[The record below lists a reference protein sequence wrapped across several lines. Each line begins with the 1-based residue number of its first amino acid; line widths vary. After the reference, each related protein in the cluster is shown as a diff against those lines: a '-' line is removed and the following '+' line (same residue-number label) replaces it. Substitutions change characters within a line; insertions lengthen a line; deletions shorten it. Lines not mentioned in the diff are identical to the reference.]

1 VWRIVVALL
10 LVGLVLLVWF
20 ERREPRER
28 GERAAAGADADAPA
42 PEPEAST
49 REAPLNRPPEPEPEP
64 IAFQRGR
71 VLDPRGR
78 PIRQA
83 SVYVLKPEPMRLA
96 WTDAQGNYELPLYE
110 RVPHLLEAELHIDL
124 APARERIEV
133 PPKGDPPP
141 LDFHLKPTGTVYG
154 EVVADGAAVHGAWV
168 DIYADGKRILD
179 TETDNG
185 FFNFTDPLPEGA
197 PLELSVATRA
207 GYSAR
212 PTRFTWQGQPLD
224 LGTIELRSFPS
235 AKVLL
240 ALPDGTETRDFQ
252 PMRNPGLGPGQLLYG
267 SDMPWDRFLQFSGDL
282 VYLDTGETE
291 ADVVL
296 GHFTEEILY
305 VRKRLRFA
313 EGGTGLQRV
322 TVQKGPLTYTARLV
336 DRGGLPVR
344 LRLWVGEEGPVVESD
359 PEGRLRARLPRG
371 GLHFLQ
377 ILAIQARELGFWTP
391 LFGSR
396 SSYLVLDAEDPAKRV
411 TVDFTRRILVVS
423 AFPSYVEFKRVKTGR
438 HAYTPHGRDVWQA
451 TVAFADEKEQYAA
464 FLSPRM
470 ADGAWHWVARE
481 FTENKRGWPQ
491 FRGPPSDYRDW
502 PAVRF
507 RRRGLTV
514 LDAR

>member
-1 VWRIVVALL
+1 VWRIVIALS

-20 ERREPRER
+20 ERREPRGR
-28 GERAAAGADADAPA
+28 GERAPAEADTTASA
-42 PEPEAST
+42 PESDVREKT
-49 REAPLNRPPEPEPEP
+49 RPLNLPPQPEREP

-71 VLDPRGR
+71 VFDPRGR
-78 PIRQA
+78 PIRRA

-96 WTDAQGNYELPLYE
+96 WTDAEGNYELPLYE

-124 APARERIEV
+124 APARERIKV

-154 EVVADGAAVHGAWV
+154 EVVADGAPVHGAWV
-168 DIYADGKRILD
+168 DILADGKRILD

-185 FFNFTDPLPEGA
+185 FFNFTDPPPEGA

-207 GYSAR
+207 GYSAC
-212 PTRFTWQGQPLD
+212 PIRFTWKGQPLD

-235 AKVLL
+235 ARVLL
-240 ALPDGTETRDFQ
+240 VLPDGSETKDFD
-252 PMRNPGLGPGQLLYG
+252 PMRNPALEPGQLLYG
-267 SDMPWDRFLQFSGDL
+267 GDLPWNRLLQYSNDL

-313 EGGTGLQRV
+313 EGGTALQRV
-322 TVQKGPLTYTARLV
+322 AVQEGPLTYAARLV
-336 DRGGLPVR
+336 DREGLPVR
-344 LRLWVGEEGPVVESD
+344 LRLRVGDEGPVVESD
-359 PEGRLRARLPRG
+359 PEGRLRVRLSRG
-371 GLHFLQ
+371 GLHFLE

-391 LFGSR
+391 LFGSGT
-396 SSYLVLDAEDPAKRV
+396 SYLVLDAEDPAKRV
-411 TVDFTRRILVVS
+411 TVDFSRRILVVS
-423 AFPSYVEFKRVKTGR
+423 AFPSYVEFKRVKTGK
-438 HAYTPHGRDVWQA
+438 HAYTPHGRDIWQA
-451 TVAFADEKEQYAA
+451 TVAFAENRQPHAA

-481 FTENKRGWPQ
+481 FTMSQRGWPQ
-491 FRGPPSDYRDW
+491 FRHPPSSYREW
-502 PAVRF
+502 PSVRF